1 MNHAFLLSTFVA
13 LSVAEF
19 ALFGMQRT
27 TLRMSK
33 EADVPSRV
41 GALLLPRWFPAVW
54 IVTIGKWASLIA
66 IGYSWNWLIAG
77 GLVGA
82 GILLSAV
89 LPIPYRAYVPGFRKR
104 IARIRE
110 KDGQAAATLEAM
122 LNSSKLPGR

>member
-1 MNHAFLLSTFVA
+1 
-13 LSVAEF
+13 
-19 ALFGMQRT
+19 
-27 TLRMSK
+27 
-33 EADVPSRV
+33 
-41 GALLLPRWFPAVW
+41 
-54 IVTIGKWASLIA
+54 VTIGKWASLIA